1 MNDVFLKELNSSLK
15 DFNITLKQLR
25 LTEKF
30 TQKQVSEAIGITY
43 QSYQA
48 YELGIALP
56 TLENFI
62 KLCAFFEITPNEILN
77 IK

>member
-1 MNDVFLKELNSSLK
+1 METPILEIFKNFSV
-15 DFNITLKQLR
+15 ILKQAR
-25 LTEKF
+25 LAEKL
-30 TQKQVSEAIGITY
+30 TQQQVAAKLLITY

-62 KLCAFFEITPNEILN
+62 KLCDFFDMTPNDMLG